1 MYYHSIYEIYT
12 NSQSDIFFYLIS
24 APRIYFTKKI
34 SDPQTGERL
43 SRDRVCGV
51 EEAHEAFAG
60 FSLVYKVTLRNQ
72 TDHPKVLR
80 LGKKAG
86 IPPINPKSVVSEL
99 ASTNFVLAFTRLVR
113 ALQDHQLF
121 PFRPAFQLNALVSNG
136 IAPPETV
143 IKLLP
148 RVRMLIL
155 EVGDIVAGGMLERFA
170 HDLNNGSEG
179 RPIPEILEEHIST
192 TRNILT
198 PQYFEDQKKNHTNM
212 AFIHRMMITPTGVF
226 SYGPGWEASNRVLRQ
241 YSDYHDY
248 FLRVSFCEED
258 GEQFQN
264 EPRVNAGRIL
274 TGQFL
279 NRLDPALGGA
289 LVIAGRRFEFLGF
302 SNSSL
307 KSQTCWFMAPFEFEG
322 RRMDAGTVVKS
333 LGDFSQIRTPGR
345 YAARVGQAFSDTIGS
360 VLVDAENEVKIPDI
374 ERYDSTGKLR
384 NFSDGIG
391 KVSRQMVERIW
402 NTSETIGAA
411 MPTVFQ
417 IRYAGAKG
425 MIALDPTLSGDKLCL
440 RKSMI
445 KFEGSAARNIE
456 LCTWASRLPMFLN
469 RPLIKVLEDLGVKDN
484 TFLQLQN
491 DAVNRLR
498 DSSKSAAL
506 AANFLRR
513 RGVSSSC
520 LRLPW
525 LFEGLK
531 NVGMDFWDD
540 QFLERTLELS
550 LLMDLRDIKY
560 RGRIPVKYGVT
571 LIGIL
576 DETKYLE
583 EGEIYVNTE
592 DEDGRP
598 EKIEGRVLITRS
610 PVHHPGDVQMVDAVS
625 VPSTSPLRL
634 LRNAV
639 VFSQKG
645 DRPLPSM
652 LAGGDLDGDLY
663 NIIYDSRFRLS
674 KNEDPAEYPSLP
686 PKELS
691 HPIEAS
697 DVANFF
703 VDFIENNLLGL
714 ISNRHLVIADQKDEG
729 IFHPHCLK
737 LAEMAS
743 TAVDFPKTG
752 HKVNRKEFP
761 PASLAKPDFL
771 APGPRVLVSKDKLLH
786 EQREDDDDVVCPFDF
801 YTYSWYL
808 STKILGKLY
817 RAINEDQFLEDIR
830 HSIRSESRPRPKSLL
845 ERLYNFVQL
854 QMSAAG
860 IPLKSVDWIEF
871 AKDLRIRY
879 EEEMDYLMSSNS
891 EMPWKS
897 SLTEVEVFVGTI
909 IGGRDKQTKRQRELS
924 SKMKDEF
931 NGLAEYTVE
940 MLKGETR
947 EDTLNKCMACLE
959 ICLPNRSDSD
969 KRSFGW
975 VASSVLMSEVDT
987 LQKEQRR
994 SERLRQLHSRR
1005 AAR

>member
-1 MYYHSIYEIYT
+1 MYYHSIYQICT
-12 NSQSDIFFYLIS
+12 NSQSDIFFTLIS

-43 SRDRVCGV
+43 SRDRVSGV
-51 EEAHEAFAG
+51 EDAHEAFAG
-60 FSLVYKVTLRNQ
+60 FSLIYKVTLTNQ
-72 TDHPKVLR
+72 TDHPKVVR

-86 IPPINPKSVVSEL
+86 IPPINPKTVVSEP
-99 ASTNFVLAFTRLVR
+99 ASTHFVLAFTRLVG

-136 IAPPETV
+136 IVPPETV

-155 EVGDIVAGGMLERFA
+155 EVGEILAGGMLERFGQ
-170 HDLNNGSEG
+170 DLIHGSEG
-179 RPIPEILEEHIST
+179 RPILEILEERIARMRT
-192 TRNILT
+192 ILT
-198 PQYFEDQKKNHTNM
+198 PQYFEDQKKNHTHM

-226 SYGPGWEASNRVLRQ
+226 SYGPNWEASNRVLRQ

-264 EPRVNAGRIL
+264 EPRVNARRIL
-274 TGQFL
+274 TDQFL
-279 NRLDPALGGA
+279 NRLDPAPPRKGA

-307 KSQTCWFMAPFEFEG
+307 KSQTCWYMAPFEIEG
-322 RRMDAGTVVKS
+322 RRMDAGTVVRS

-360 VLVDAENEVKIPDI
+360 VLVDAENEVRISDI
-374 ERYDSTGKLR
+374 ERNDSTGKLR

-391 KVSRQMVERIW
+391 KVSGKMVERIW
-402 NTSETIGAA
+402 ETSETIGKA

-425 MIALDPTLSGDKLCL
+425 MIALDPTLKGDKLCL

-445 KFEGSAARNIE
+445 KFEGSEARNIE

-491 DAVNRLR
+491 DAVERLR

-540 QFLERTLELS
+540 QFLERALELS

-571 LIGIL
+571 LIGVL

-592 DEDGRP
+592 DEDGKP
-598 EKIEGRVLITRS
+598 ERIEGRVLITRS
-610 PVHHPGDVQMVDAVS
+610 PVHHPGDVQMVNAVN
-625 VPSTSPLRL
+625 VPSTSPLRP

-663 NIIYDSRFRLS
+663 NIIYDSRFCLS
-674 KNEDPAEYPSLP
+674 KNENPAEYPSVKPIELP
-686 PKELS
+686 
-691 HPIEAS
+691 HPIEAT

-714 ISNRHLVIADQKDEG
+714 ISNRHLVIADQKKEG
-729 IFHPHCLK
+729 VFHPDCLK

-752 HKVNRKEFP
+752 HKVNRKDFP
-761 PASLAKPDFL
+761 HASLAKPDFL
-771 APGPRVLVSKDKLLH
+771 APGPRVLVSKNKLLH
-786 EQREDDDDVVCPFDF
+786 EQREDDDDVEHLIVQ
-801 YTYSWYL
+801 SWYL
-808 STKILGKLY
+808 SEKILGKLY

-830 HSIRSESRPRPKSLL
+830 HSIRLESRPRPKSLL

-871 AKDLRIRY
+871 AEDLRI
-879 EEEMDYLMSSNS
+879 
-891 EMPWKS
+891 
-897 SLTEVEVFVGTI
+897 SLCGTI
-909 IGGRDKQTKRQRELS
+909 IGGRDKQTKRQRDLS
-924 SKMKDEF
+924 SNMKDEF
-931 NGLAEYTVE
+931 NGLAEYTVDL
-940 MLKGETR
+940 LKGETR
-947 EDTLNKCMACLE
+947 EDTLNKCMACLK

-1005 AAR
+1005 TAR